1 MASQQ
6 STVDYIVEQMVGAGV
21 VSARKMFG
29 EYAVFCNGKLVGL
42 ICDNEL
48 YIKPTNAGRTHIG
61 DAVERPPYKGSK
73 PFFWISGD
81 RWDDSDWLAELVR
94 VSAAELPVPVKK
106 PRRRKA
112 ASTA

>member
-1 MASQQ
+1 
-6 STVDYIVEQMVGAGV
+6 
-21 VSARKMFG
+21 MFG

-48 YIKPTNAGRTHIG
+48 YVKPTEAGRSYIG
-61 DAVERPPYKGSK
+61 MVEERPPYRSSK

-94 VSAAELPVPVKK
+94 VMAEALPVPVKK
-106 PRRRKA
+106 VRKRKLA
-112 ASTA
+112 